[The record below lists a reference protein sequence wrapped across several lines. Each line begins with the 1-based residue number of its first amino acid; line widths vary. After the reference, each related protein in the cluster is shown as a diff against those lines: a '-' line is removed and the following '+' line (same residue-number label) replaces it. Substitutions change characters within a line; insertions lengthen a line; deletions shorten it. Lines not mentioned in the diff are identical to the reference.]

1 MTKHR
6 PHKPKHAPARAARA
20 GAKWFSLHAAPDVSP
35 GERVL
40 WIRIA
45 WGVLGLLAIV
55 IGWYAARF
63 HHVGDAFT
71 ETDFYG
77 AYADGARMIQHGR
90 VDPSRYGVIGP
101 VYEFVLALV
110 GFVVRDLFV
119 AAEAISLVSIVAGAW
134 CWFALIERRFD
145 ARTALLA
152 LLVIVTRPTVFR
164 YGYSVTTDALAFA
177 LQAGVLLLLL
187 TRSGRR
193 SAWWAGVLAAVTFLT
208 RYNAVYLLPA
218 GLMVLLFAATPRG
231 RDGRATLAF
240 AAGFAA
246 PVVPWILFSLT
257 SGQSFSFQLHHN
269 IAYDVFAKAKG
280 IPWDRYQETMQS
292 QFPTLWSVIARDPLA
307 VVRRELFNVWDHLQR
322 DAVQLVGWPIALF
335 AAVGLVVAWRDG
347 RLGRAWPI
355 LLAAALLFLT
365 LVPAFYSER
374 YSLPLIPAW
383 ALFAALPFAS
393 ARFAFSIG
401 GPRGVWLKLAVFA
414 LPIALALPATAEYQ
428 RYQTSQLPNE
438 VLEASRVLAE
448 QARPGDRLVA
458 RKPHIG
464 YHSGVELLPFPFAKS
479 LPQLGEFARE
489 HKVRWLYY
497 SWLEAELR
505 PDFTFLLDTT
515 AHVPGLTV
523 RFATL
528 KHPAVLYEIGPELG
542 QAPDWFARDTMIA
555 VHNARARLLYQPRD
569 TLVLYNLAIIE
580 RAIGNLDRA
589 RDLAVRAATL
599 APGDIRYHLLVGAIS
614 LRLQDPDMAD
624 AAFSQAQM
632 LNPASVEAQIGRGWA
647 SLMAEHLED
656 AANHW
661 RPVVAATHDPAT
673 LQQMALLYRRL
684 GDTAAEAEARAGL
697 ARVGADP

>member
-6 PHKPKHAPARAARA
+6 PHKSKHAPARAHRA
-20 GAKWFSLHAAPDVSP
+20 GLGWFSLHAAPEVSP
-35 GERVL
+35 AERVL

-45 WGVLGLLAIV
+45 WGILGLLALA

-90 VDPSRYGVIGP
+90 VDPARYGVIGP

-119 AAEAISLVSIVAGAW
+119 AAEAISLVSIIAGAW
-134 CWFALIERRFD
+134 CWFTLIERRFD
-145 ARTALLA
+145 ARVALLA
-152 LLVIVTRPTVFR
+152 LLVIATRQTVFR

-177 LQAGVLLLLL
+177 LQAGALVMLL
-187 TRSGRR
+187 TGSGRR
-193 SAWWAGVLAAVTFLT
+193 SAWWAGVLAAVAFLT
-208 RYNAVYLLPA
+208 RYNAVYLLPTGLAALWFA
-218 GLMVLLFAATPRG
+218 GTPRG
-231 RDGRATLAF
+231 RDARGALAF

-246 PVVPWILFSLT
+246 FVVPWILFSLT
-257 SGQSFSFQLHHN
+257 SGQSFHFQLHHN

-280 IPWDRYQETMQS
+280 IPWDGYQETLQS
-292 QFPTLWSVIARDPLA
+292 QFPTLWSVIARDPMA
-307 VVRRELFNVWDHLQR
+307 VARRELFNVWDHLQR

-335 AAVGLVVAWRDG
+335 AIVGLGIAWRGG

-355 LLAAALLFLT
+355 VLAAALLFGT

-393 ARFAFSIG
+393 ARFAFAIG
-401 GPRGVWLKLAVFA
+401 GARGAWLKLAVFA
-414 LPIALALPATAEYQ
+414 LPIALALPATAAYQ
-428 RYQTSQLPNE
+428 RYLTTQLPTE
-438 VLEASRVLAE
+438 VLAASRVLAQE
-448 QARPGDRLVA
+448 RRPGDRLVA

-464 YHSGVELLPFPFAKS
+464 YHSGVELLPFPFAKN
-479 LPQLGEFARE
+479 LPQLGDFARE

-515 AHVPGLTV
+515 GHVPGLTV

-569 TLVLYNLAIIE
+569 TVVLYNLAIIE
-580 RAIGNLDRA
+580 RALGNLERA
-589 RDLAVRAATL
+589 RDLAMRAVTL
-599 APGDIRYHLLVGAIS
+599 APGDLRYHLLVGAIS
-614 LRLQDPDMAD
+614 LRMQDPDMAE
-624 AAFSQAQM
+624 AAFTRAQM
-632 LNPASVEAQIGRGWA
+632 LSPASVEAQIGRGWA
-647 SLMAEHLED
+647 SLMADRPED

-661 RPVVAATHDPAT
+661 RPVVAATRDPAT
-673 LQQMALLYRRL
+673 LQQMAILYRRL
-684 GDTAAEAEARAGL
+684 GDTASEAEAHAALARAG
-697 ARVGADP
+697 ATP